1 MNITK
6 QSSVKQEI
14 KNSDITNKE
23 HKINETNIREKVR
36 DYKFDNLKAILI
48 ILVVWGHI
56 LTSMRND
63 DNMIKGI
70 YIFIFFF
77 HMPAM
82 VFVSGYFSKK
92 LDKIRNNAFVTILV
106 PYLVLNIINY
116 GFKIYI
122 LQEDYSGIRL
132 FNPTWGLWY
141 LLTLF
146 LWKFFLK
153 DLVKI
158 RYVLP
163 LSLVVAL
170 VSGFSKEF
178 SDYMALGRLLCFLPF
193 FLAGYYCTAEHVAW
207 IRKIP
212 KVFSVLLLILVGIW
226 SYIVASKDIFDI
238 ELLFLRTYY
247 PQGEELQTMF
257 FRFTVY
263 IVAAVMIF
271 VLLNLVSEKETFFTR
286 IGSSTMTV
294 YVLHLFTIPVLE
306 KLQILKHHPMLYL
319 IYSILITAVITFIYS
334 RPLVARAYDSAMD
347 KLSGLFIKKDER

>member
-1 MNITK
+1 MEMNKKKQGPIT
-6 QSSVKQEI
+6 QEI
-14 KNSDITNKE
+14 ENTEKE
-23 HKINETNIREKVR
+23 HKINEMNTKEKVR
-36 DYKFDNLKAILI
+36 DYLFDNLKAILI

-56 LTSMRND
+56 LASMRSKVD
-63 DNMIKGI
+63 IIKGI

-82 VFVSGYFSKK
+82 VFISGYFSKK
-92 LDKIRNNAFVTILV
+92 LDKIRNNAFVTIFV
-106 PYLVLNIINY
+106 PYLILNIINY
-116 GFKIYI
+116 AFKILI
-122 LQEDYSGIRL
+122 LREDYNGIRL

-153 DLVKI
+153 DLIKI

-163 LSLVVAL
+163 LSMVVAL

-193 FLAGYYCTAEHVAW
+193 FLAGYYCTAEHVAR

-212 KVFSVLLLILVGIW
+212 KVFSVLLLMLVGIW
-226 SYIVASKDIFDI
+226 SYMVATKEIFEI

-247 PQGEELQTMF
+247 PRGEELQTMF
-257 FRFTVY
+257 FRFTIY
-263 IVAAVMIF
+263 IVASVMIF
-271 VLLNLVSEKETFFTR
+271 VLLNLVSGKETFLTR
-286 IGSSTMTV
+286 IGASTMTV

-306 KLQILKHHPMLYL
+306 KLQILKNHPMLYL
-319 IYSILITAVITFIYS
+319 IYSVLITVVITFLYS
-334 RPLVARAYDSAMD
+334 RPAVSRAYDSVMNR
-347 KLSGLFIKKDER
+347 LSGLFIKKDER